1 MQVQLIDPKDKEES
15 LDDGEEEIPSEPCP
29 VCSGD
34 GQVLAQDDLDDE
46 EDRDF
51 KQCPHCGGSGVEV
64 ILNEDGEE
72 EDYSFLD
79 ED

>member
-15 LDDGEEEIPSEPCP
+15 LDSEEEIPEVS
-29 VCSGD
+29 CSFCE
-34 GQVLAQDDLDDE
+34 GQGMILAQDDMDDE

-51 KQCPHCGGSGVEV
+51 KQCSHCKGSGLEV
-64 ILNEDGEE
+64 DDNDEE